1 MRVVSLG
8 ERADSSGVGTAMR
21 ISRGLRMAEST
32 DAAVEEKKVSSAASV
47 DTDGFGGSAASEE
60 VVLDVKDL
68 QTHFTTRWGVVKAVD
83 GVSYHVKRG
92 ETLGIVGESGSG
104 KSVTA
109 LSLMR
114 LVPSPPGKIVGG
126 EVVLGGRN
134 LLELSE
140 SQMTLVRGGE
150 ISIILQDPMQALN
163 PVFSI
168 ENQVG
173 EAIKIHQKL
182 KGQALWDKVVNSLR
196 KVRIP
201 APETRAK
208 DYPHQLSGGMRQRV
222 VGAIGISSAPAVI
235 IADEP
240 TTSLDV
246 TIQAAY
252 LRLLRQIQQEEGVGI
267 IFITHD
273 FGIVAKMCD
282 RVAVM
287 YAGRIVEVSD
297 VRTIFNEP
305 LHEYTK
311 ALIGSVPK
319 LEEKTGRLP
328 QIEGQPPLLYNLP
341 HGDAFAP
348 RSTLTFTAEDA
359 ARRPPLIEVKPEH
372 WVQLSKSSVADY
384 DKFAHMMPAEEAE

>member
-1 MRVVSLG
+1 
-8 ERADSSGVGTAMR
+8 
-21 ISRGLRMAEST
+21 MAEST
-32 DAAVEEKKVSSAASV
+32 DATVEEKDEDSSVGVVV
-47 DTDGFGGSAASEE
+47 DTDGFGDTATSDE
-60 VVLDVKDL
+60 VVLEVKNL
-68 QTHFTTRWGVVKAVD
+68 QTHFTTRWGTVKAVD
-83 GVSYHVKRG
+83 GVNYHVNRG

-114 LVPSPPGKIVGG
+114 LVPTPPGKIVDG
-126 EVVLGGRN
+126 EVHLGGRN
-134 LLELSE
+134 LLALSE
-140 SQMTLVRGGE
+140 REMTGVRGGE

-163 PVFSI
+163 PVFDIS
-168 ENQVG
+168 NQVG

-182 KGQALWDKVVNSLR
+182 KGAALWDKVVDSLR

-297 VRTIFNEP
+297 VRTIFNNP

-311 ALIGSVPK
+311 ALISSVPK
-319 LEEKTGRLP
+319 LEEKSGRLP

-341 HGDAFAP
+341 PGDAFAP
-348 RSTLTFTAEDA
+348 RSTLEFTPEDA
-359 ARRPPLIEVKPEH
+359 ARRPPLVEVEKDH
-372 WVQLSKSSVADY
+372 WVQLSRSSVSNY
-384 DKFAHMMPAEEAE
+384 DKYANLMPAEDDE

>member
-1 MRVVSLG
+1 MPRTAKSTTKTTSKSKATAKSRVTKSK
-8 ERADSSGVGTAMR
+8 STA
-21 ISRGLRMAEST
+21 
-32 DAAVEEKKVSSAASV
+32 KNV
-47 DTDGFGGSAASEE
+47 DTDGFGKSALSDE
-60 VVLDVKDL
+60 VVLEVKNL
-68 QTHFTTRWGVVKAVD
+68 ETHFTTRWGTVKAVD
-83 GVSYHVKRG
+83 GVSYHVRRG

-109 LSLMR
+109 FSLMR

-126 EVVLGGRN
+126 EVNLNGRELLG
-134 LLELSE
+134 LSE
-140 SQMTLVRGGE
+140 KEMTQVRGGE
-150 ISIILQDPMQALN
+150 ISMILQDPMQALN
-163 PVFSI
+163 PVFNI

-173 EAIKIHQKL
+173 EAIKIHQGL
-182 KGQALWDKVVNSLR
+182 KGDSLWKKIVDSLQ

-201 APETRAK
+201 APDTRAK
-208 DYPHQLSGGMRQRV
+208 DFPHQLSGGMRQRV
-222 VGAIGISSAPAVI
+222 VGAIGISSAPSVI

-252 LRLLRQIQQEEGVGI
+252 LRLLRQIQQEEGVAI

-328 QIEGQPPLLYNLP
+328 QIEGQPPLLYDLP
-341 HGDAFAP
+341 EGDAFAP
-348 RSTLTFTAEDA
+348 RSPLKFDEADA
-359 ARRPPLIEVKPEH
+359 KGRPPLVEVKPGH

-384 DKFAHMMPAEEAE
+384 DKFSHLIEK

>member
-1 MRVVSLG
+1 
-8 ERADSSGVGTAMR
+8 
-21 ISRGLRMAEST
+21 MAEST
-32 DAAVEEKKVSSAASV
+32 DAAVEEKEISSAASV
-47 DTDGFGGSAASEE
+47 DTDGFGTSAASEE
-60 VVLDVKDL
+60 VVLDLKNL
-68 QTHFTTRWGVVKAVD
+68 ETHFTTRWGVVKAVD
-83 GVSYHVKRG
+83 GVTYHVKRG

-126 EVVLGGRN
+126 EVILGGRN

-140 SQMTLVRGGE
+140 SQMTEVRGGE

-182 KGQALWDKVVNSLR
+182 KGQALWDKVVDSLR

-267 IFITHD
+267 VFITHD

-287 YAGRIVEVSD
+287 YAGRIVEVAD

-311 ALIGSVPK
+311 ALISSVPK

-341 HGDAFAP
+341 PGDAFAP
-348 RSTLTFTAEDA
+348 RSTLTFTVEDA
-359 ARRPPLIEVKPEH
+359 ERRPPLIEVKPDH

-384 DKFAHMMPAEEAE
+384 DKFAHMMPAEDAE

>member
-1 MRVVSLG
+1 M
-8 ERADSSGVGTAMR
+8 
-21 ISRGLRMAEST
+21 
-32 DAAVEEKKVSSAASV
+32 
-47 DTDGFGGSAASEE
+47 
-60 VVLDVKDL
+60 
-68 QTHFTTRWGVVKAVD
+68 
-83 GVSYHVKRG
+83 
-92 ETLGIVGESGSG
+92 
-104 KSVTA
+104 
-109 LSLMR
+109 
-114 LVPSPPGKIVGG
+114 
-126 EVVLGGRN
+126 
-134 LLELSE
+134 
-140 SQMTLVRGGE
+140 
-150 ISIILQDPMQALN
+150 ILQDPMQALN
-163 PVFSI
+163 PVFNI

-182 KGQALWDKVVNSLR
+182 KGATLLDKVVDSLR

-287 YAGRIVEVSD
+287 YAGRIVELAD

-341 HGDAFAP
+341 AGDAFAP
-348 RSTLTFTAEDA
+348 RSTLEFSPEDA
-359 ARRPPLIEVKPEH
+359 ERRPPLVEVEPDH
-372 WVQLSKSSVADY
+372 WVQLSKSSCSAF
-384 DKFAHMMPAEEAE
+384 DKYAHLMPAE